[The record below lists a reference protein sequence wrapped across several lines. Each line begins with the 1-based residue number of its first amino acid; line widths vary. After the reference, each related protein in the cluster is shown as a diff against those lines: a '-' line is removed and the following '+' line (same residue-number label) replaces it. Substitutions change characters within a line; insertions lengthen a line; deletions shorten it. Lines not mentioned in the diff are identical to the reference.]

1 MSINCIPLLVYLFS
15 CRFQKFDDDFVF
27 RNLGIIFDNL
37 MTLIYKLYIFVFE
50 PRGVLETT
58 VCDKV
63 CQWLATGRW
72 FSLGPP
78 ISSTNKTDHHD
89 IAQIPMKVAL
99 DTNKKQNQTCAGF
112 FFFFALEYQHF
123 TFSYCRG
130 CTRVFS
136 QLIRYSTVW
145 PGWSNDHLGVDNDLH
160 IFWTPS
166 WMWSL
171 MRNFSSH
178 RLLLSYAYKITLYV
192 LSSGSEWMIVDYRQ
206 FSNFS
211 AISWREEVN
220 FQWDDDEIHFVLEH
234 QA

>member
-89 IAQIPMKVAL
+89 IAQIPMKVAS
-99 DTNKKQNQTCAGF
+99 DTKKNQTCAGF
-112 FFFFALEYQHF
+112 FFFFC
-123 TFSYCRG
+123 S
-130 CTRVFS
+130 RVP
-136 QLIRYSTVW
+136 TVYLLFLQRMYTCFFPNW
-145 PGWSNDHLGVDNDLH
+145 YVILQS
-160 IFWTPS
+160 
-166 WMWSL
+166 SL
-171 MRNFSSH
+171 
-178 RLLLSYAYKITLYV
+178 
-192 LSSGSEWMIVDYRQ
+192 D
-206 FSNFS
+206 
-211 AISWREEVN
+211 EVMT
-220 FQWDDDEIHFVLEH
+220 I
-234 QA
+234 